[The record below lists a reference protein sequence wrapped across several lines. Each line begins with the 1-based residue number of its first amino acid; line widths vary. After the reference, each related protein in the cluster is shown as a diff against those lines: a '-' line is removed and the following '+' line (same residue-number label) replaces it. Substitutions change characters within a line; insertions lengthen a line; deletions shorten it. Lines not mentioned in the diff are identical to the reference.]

1 MAVILRRFSRK
12 ALQASMGNLAV
23 PSFDLTQASDT
34 GVSNSDHLTGNNMPS
49 FEGQAPAG
57 STVAFYADGLLT
69 GIAAADD
76 QGSWS
81 TMLNECQA
89 LADGARAITA
99 QAFDDAGQVS
109 ALSPELAV
117 TILTTAPDMPVITSA
132 LANSHAKGG
141 RLVVSGTAAPG
152 TTIKVIKEGR
162 AVRARAQAD
171 AGGAWSATVG
181 GLAAG
186 PHTLRCATDRAAGNE
201 SPAFNDTVVTVD
213 SAGGAGA
220 GGGSAAGAGP
230 DAAVSTAST
239 TAAATSAPVIAM
251 TAGDIAC
258 GTGSSGAACK
268 QQATANILI
277 ANNPDV
283 VMPLGDNQYEC
294 GLLGRLPELLR
305 PKLGCAEGEDLP
317 LGRESRVSRELDFG
331 QPVLQGAVRR
341 SRLLHLLR
349 QRRHAPPADLHERLQ
364 GLLLVQPGQLAFH
377 SC

>member
-1 MAVILRRFSRK
+1 MKRLPGRAIVAHVKSGTLGSRVHRKNLFVLAVVALVVAGFTSVAGAAPAPALALHPARQTGVGNK
-12 ALQASMGNLAV
+12 APQLPPCPPNEIEDGGDPAPVQPQGPAASMGNLAV

-152 TTIKVIKEGR
+152 TTIKVIEGR

-171 AGGAWSATVG
+171 AGGAWSATV
-181 GLAAG
+181 AG
-186 PHTLRCATDRAAGNE
+186 SPPGRTPFAPTRPMPRATSLPR
-201 SPAFNDTVVTVD
+201 
-213 SAGGAGA
+213 
-220 GGGSAAGAGP
+220 
-230 DAAVSTAST
+230 ST
-239 TAAATSAPVIAM
+239 T
-251 TAGDIAC
+251 
-258 GTGSSGAACK
+258 
-268 QQATANILI
+268 
-277 ANNPDV
+277 
-283 VMPLGDNQYEC
+283 
-294 GLLGRLPELLR
+294 
-305 PKLGCAEGEDLP
+305 
-317 LGRESRVSRELDFG
+317 
-331 QPVLQGAVRR
+331 R
-341 SRLLHLLR
+341 S
-349 QRRHAPPADLHERLQ
+349 
-364 GLLLVQPGQLAFH
+364 
-377 SC
+377 